1 MSLIEVD
8 EDEIRTASA
17 AKALLDKFS
26 TDPRTRAKL
35 LGLVK
40 DLNPNA
46 VIPELDQPAEMR
58 RELSGATSALE
69 EKLARLEKE
78 LETRD
83 KHAEVHGLLERE
95 RNKLRKA
102 GWDDEGIDTIEKT
115 MQERGFVD
123 YEAAAALV
131 EKAQRKAEPVGLE
144 AYSSDRGWNITAPA
158 EGEGDQSAWFKGP
171 GAWKSASNAE
181 VRKFFDEKRGR

>member
-1 MSLIEVD
+1 MALIEVD

-144 AYSSDRGWNITAPA
+144 AYSSDRGWNLTAPA
-158 EGEGDQSAWFKGP
+158 DGEGDQSAGFKGP
-171 GAWKSASNAE
+171 GAWKSASNSE
-181 VRKFFDEKRGR
+181 VRKFFEEKRGR

>member
-1 MSLIEVD
+1 MALIEVD

-26 TDPRTRAKL
+26 TDPRTRSKL

-58 RELSGATSALE
+58 KELTGATSALE
-69 EKLARLEKE
+69 EKLAKLEKE

-83 KHAEVHGLLERE
+83 KRAEVHGLLERE

-131 EKAQRKAEPVGLE
+131 EKSQRKAEPVGLE
-144 AYSSDRGWNITAPA
+144 AYSVDKGWNLTAPA

-171 GAWKSASNAE
+171 GSWKQASNSE
-181 VRKFFDEKRGR
+181 IRKFFDEKRGR